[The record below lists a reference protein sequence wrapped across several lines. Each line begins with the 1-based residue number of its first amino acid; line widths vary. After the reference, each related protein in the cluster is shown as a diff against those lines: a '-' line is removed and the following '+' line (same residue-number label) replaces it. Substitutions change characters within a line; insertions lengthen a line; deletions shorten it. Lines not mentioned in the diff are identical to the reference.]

1 MTEAQ
6 QILTWFKSFGIS
18 DQILADNLHVTR
30 ETINRIRRNKNNCTG
45 ETILQ
50 DLKMLEYRAKLELGL
65 HPLAPTLHKPVQ
77 KPTLFEQMKK
87 APMQQAMQH
96 ATPKR
101 EVPGK
106 QIAVQETSHKIK
118 LVRITSEKVTRVN
131 SSKIAMKW
139 VTEWGICSSC
149 KNRIGQSY
157 TQCYIGDSFAVL
169 CDICVST
176 YGDYAKPIPN

>member
-6 QILTWFKSFGIS
+6 RILTWFKSFGIADS
-18 DQILADNLHVTR
+18 TLAESLGVTR

-45 ETILQ
+45 ETILP

-65 HPLAPTLHKPVQ
+65 NPMLPTLYKPVQ

-87 APMQQAMQH
+87 VPMQQTMQQPT
-96 ATPKR
+96 AIKEGT
-101 EVPGK
+101 GK
-106 QIAVQETSHKIK
+106 QIPLQQTNNTSKFI
-118 LVRITSEKVTRVN
+118 RITTEKVTRIN

-139 VTEWGICSSC
+139 AIERGICSAC

-157 TQCYIGDSFAVL
+157 TQCYIGDIFAVL
-169 CDICVST
+169 CDQCVNMHEDSI
-176 YGDYAKPIPN
+176 KPITN

>member
-6 QILTWFKSFGIS
+6 RILTWFKSFGIADS
-18 DQILADNLHVTR
+18 TLAESLGVTR

-65 HPLAPTLHKPVQ
+65 HPIAPTPPKPVQ

-87 APMQQAMQH
+87 APMQQTMQQ
-96 ATPKR
+96 APTKR

-106 QIAVQETSHKIK
+106 QISLQKTNTT
-118 LVRITSEKVTRVN
+118 LQLLRITSEKVTRLN

-139 VTEWGICSSC
+139 VTERGICSVC
-149 KNRIGQSY
+149 KNRIGRSY
-157 TQCYIGDSFAVL
+157 TPCFIGDTFAVL
-169 CDICVST
+169 CYNCVSV
-176 YGDYAKPIPN
+176 YEKYIKPVH